1 MTQQLK
7 IYASEHQHVEACQWF
22 ENGDHPED
30 EMEPLVDDNGD
41 PVEDEAGNPV
51 FSEGK
56 LVRYFRNPDMPG
68 QRPCPRCGRL
78 MHDHGWID
86 DRRRDGVPQGG
97 ITVCPG
103 DYVFR
108 DSGGNWNAVKPETF
122 EGVYEAI

>member
-7 IYASEHQHVEACQWF
+7 IDASEHQHVEACQWF

-30 EMEPLVDDNGD
+30 ESVLIEGSDV
-41 PVEDEAGNPV
+41 NP
-51 FSEGK
+51 FLSEGK

-68 QRPCPRCGRL
+68 QRPCPRCGQL

-86 DRRRDGVPQGG
+86 DRGRDGVPQGG

-103 DYVFR
+103 DYVTK
-108 DSGGNWNAVKPETF
+108 DSNGNYNAVNADVFERTF
-122 EGVYEAI
+122 DLI